1 MADSISSLTPSQ
13 AAALEQLQ
21 VITNGGD
28 PDVAIGVLASVD
40 WDVQVST
47 VAGLQHNV
55 LTLVYA
61 SVLREP
67 RK

>member
-21 VITNGGD
+21 AITNGGD
-28 PDVAIGVLASVD
+28 PDVAIGVLASVG

-47 VAGLQHNV
+47 AADLQHNV
-55 LTLVYA
+55 LTLAYA
-61 SVLREP
+61 SAPREP